1 MRYSSTIVALAGVV
15 LAQRP
20 SDVSICDYYTS
31 ALLKENNATN
41 QMTLVTLVVN
51 TAVIGNYTKPN
62 VGIMV
67 PGILGRGMFN
77 GVEVDLLKY
86 FDGALLSTND
96 GSSAGV
102 SMNFLDDGGAAP
114 LMLNKPANGTTSAQ
128 YKLLTHLY
136 EYFGD
141 LLGCSMVGET
151 GYPAYS
157 GETSMYKVHKF
168 MGLDA
173 NEIGYFITQVG
184 LSAASF
190 GVATEDVTAVGEAL
204 NMAFGYKCA
213 PAVAILPNAT
223 AELQAICIADDCPT
237 AANAT
242 CAAYDTVVEPANA
255 TASASA
261 SGAKTSTSGSAVAV
275 STSSTGSLAFADRRI
290 GGAFGVVIL
299 SAIAFAVLL

>member
-20 SDVSICDYYTS
+20 SDVSICDYYTG

-128 YKLLTHLY
+128 
-136 EYFGD
+136 
-141 LLGCSMVGET
+141 
-151 GYPAYS
+151 
-157 GETSMYKVHKF
+157 
-168 MGLDA
+168 
-173 NEIGYFITQVG
+173 
-184 LSAASF
+184 
-190 GVATEDVTAVGEAL
+190 
-204 NMAFGYKCA
+204 
-213 PAVAILPNAT
+213 
-223 AELQAICIADDCPT
+223 
-237 AANAT
+237 
-242 CAAYDTVVEPANA
+242 
-255 TASASA
+255 
-261 SGAKTSTSGSAVAV
+261 
-275 STSSTGSLAFADRRI
+275 
-290 GGAFGVVIL
+290 
-299 SAIAFAVLL
+299 